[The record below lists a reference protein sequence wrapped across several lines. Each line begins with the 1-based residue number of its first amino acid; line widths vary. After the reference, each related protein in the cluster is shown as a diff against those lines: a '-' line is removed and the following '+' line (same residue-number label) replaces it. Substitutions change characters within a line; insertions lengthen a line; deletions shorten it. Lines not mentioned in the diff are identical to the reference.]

1 MYQKF
6 IILDTNILVSWLIQ
20 SKPASI
26 RLVRSLVS
34 SYKLA
39 ICETGYK
46 ELYRTAY
53 KIYLKDKK
61 LKLGEW
67 EEISSRIE
75 KAINSNLFSFFIPIN
90 FIPLK
95 NNLNDVK
102 YYQLRKQDY
111 NDLFFL
117 DLAVFTSSVYF
128 ITRDLKLLDSIGASE
143 YTSVEFYKTTVIHQT
158 HIMQQLKL

>member
-95 NNLNDVK
+95 NK
-102 YYQLRKQDY
+102 
-111 NDLFFL
+111 
-117 DLAVFTSSVYF
+117 
-128 ITRDLKLLDSIGASE
+128 LK
-143 YTSVEFYKTTVIHQT
+143 
-158 HIMQQLKL
+158 